1 MKQET
6 ILDAMGL
13 LPDALLEEAELLH
26 NAPILPHRKRPKFWL
41 RGLIAAILGISL
53 ALSAVAVYQRWRMP
67 KPSNG
72 FQGSGIQPHT
82 VQTYPVPATDIPF
95 PSQPAPTLYSDGWFV
110 AQAQMVLEAIQL
122 GSPEAT
128 ALEVVRQSNLWWN
141 REEVE
146 VIWKQEAQN
155 GPSVKFDARSGCLIG
170 ITNFGTPEADGPML
184 TDEEALK
191 TAEAYYDALPYARGY
206 TFRHVEKICDTA
218 WMYSFDRPISV
229 EMGTERLMLQNDY
242 EQVRIT
248 INPCTGRMELSNCF
262 YVPLL
267 DDHAPGELPLTEEQA
282 VSLAEQSPYWPAH
295 VAADEIEA
303 EIKIV
308 LPSSLGMVW
317 EDGTETGHTEPQTAP
332 PTQSHPYSD
341 VTRLA
346 WALTLRER
354 PDSEDLF
361 ENETVICVDLY
372 TGEILSVDSTR

>member
-13 LPDALLEEAELLH
+13 LPDALLEEAELLR
-26 NAPILPHRKRPKFWL
+26 NAPILPHRKRPKLLL

-72 FQGSGIQPHT
+72 FQGSGIRPHT
-82 VQTYPVPATDIPF
+82 VQTYPVPATDIPL

-110 AQAQMVLEAIQL
+110 EQALTVLEAIHP
-122 GSPEAT
+122 GTPEAT

-146 VIWKQEAQN
+146 VIWTQEAQN

-170 ITNFGTPEADGPML
+170 ITNFGTAETDGPML
-184 TDEEALK
+184 SDEEALK
-191 TAEAYYDALPYARGY
+191 TAKAYYDALPYARGY

-229 EMGTERLMLQNDY
+229 EVGTERLMLQNDY

-248 INPCTGRMELSNCF
+248 INPCTGRMELCNCF

-295 VAADEIEA
+295 AAADEIEA

-317 EDGTETGHTEPQTAP
+317 EEGTETDHTEPQTAS

-354 PDSEDLF
+354 PDPEDLF
-361 ENETVICVDLY
+361 EDETVICVDFY